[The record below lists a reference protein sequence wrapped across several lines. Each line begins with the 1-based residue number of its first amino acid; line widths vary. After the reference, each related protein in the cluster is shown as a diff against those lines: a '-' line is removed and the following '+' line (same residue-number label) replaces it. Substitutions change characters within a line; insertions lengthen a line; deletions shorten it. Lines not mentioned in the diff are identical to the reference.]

1 MEKDYPNAPE
11 EDRGNE
17 DGPGRDDTNRTG
29 ETLAKFVK
37 DKRKRITRVEKNPG
51 KFDAPGGDGDN
62 RYRREGPREGGD
74 SRPQRPEGGE
84 RRSYN
89 PNFTSD
95 NKLRGENPSYRR
107 DSRSYVDTSKDDYF
121 NSEDYNRD
129 RDPRHRADRSA
140 GYDRKPSYGQ
150 RSSGYPGGERGYYK
164 DNRQGGTDR
173 GRGGY
178 QGGRP
183 DGDRTGSRPQGPGS
197 RTYGDNRNPGRPGGY
212 GDGRQGGNR
221 YGGASGRPGG
231 YDPRGGG
238 QRKGGYDSRKGK
250 PAFDKDNYPKYPRG
264 QQKEEVRLNRY
275 LSMSGI
281 CSRREADELIAAGRV
296 TVNDAVVTEMG
307 SKVMP
312 GDVVRYDGKL
322 VRGESKVYIVMN
334 KPKGFVTSLDDPHA
348 EKTVMDLLKNSVKER
363 VYPVGRLDKNSMGV
377 LLITND
383 GDMTKKLTH
392 PSHEKKKIYQ
402 VTLDKALP
410 PEDMRS
416 IAEGV
421 TLDDGFIRAD
431 AIDYVKDDAKE
442 IGIEIHSGRNR
453 IVRRIFEHLGYQ
465 VRKLDR
471 VYFAGLTKKNLKRG
485 AWRFLTPRE
494 VSALF
499 SGQYE

>member
-1 MEKDYPNAPE
+1 M
-11 EDRGNE
+11 
-17 DGPGRDDTNRTG
+17 
-29 ETLAKFVK
+29 
-37 DKRKRITRVEKNPG
+37 
-51 KFDAPGGDGDN
+51 
-62 RYRREGPREGGD
+62 
-74 SRPQRPEGGE
+74 
-84 RRSYN
+84 
-89 PNFTSD
+89 
-95 NKLRGENPSYRR
+95 
-107 DSRSYVDTSKDDYF
+107 
-121 NSEDYNRD
+121 
-129 RDPRHRADRSA
+129 
-140 GYDRKPSYGQ
+140 
-150 RSSGYPGGERGYYK
+150 
-164 DNRQGGTDR
+164 
-173 GRGGY
+173 
-178 QGGRP
+178 
-183 DGDRTGSRPQGPGS
+183 
-197 RTYGDNRNPGRPGGY
+197 
-212 GDGRQGGNR
+212 
-221 YGGASGRPGG
+221 
-231 YDPRGGG
+231 
-238 QRKGGYDSRKGK
+238 
-250 PAFDKDNYPKYPRG
+250 
-264 QQKEEVRLNRY
+264 NRY

-392 PSHEKKKIYQ
+392 PSYEKKKIYQ
-402 VTLDKALP
+402 VTLDKALSP
-410 PEDMRS
+410 DDMRS
-416 IAEGV
+416 IAEGI